1 MIDYETYKR
10 RFSRKDEK
18 GKRFPVSISQDI
30 YEFFGQDSKFGIAF
44 KNEIALALIEDALV
58 GITTCMK
65 NKDKDDEL
73 KSWKKL
79 ATVIRD
85 VLIKYKTNDNTLND
99 RYYQVSASPDER
111 KIFGENPPM
120 IIGKENKTAK
130 TTHALIELGMFY
142 RAMNTEVGEAV
153 CKAVINAKTKA
164 IELLYNEKQKNG
176 TSSYYHILNH
186 IIDVWAQRI
195 ALYESY
201 SNNLKLINRSIEYAG
216 RKR

>member
-10 RFSRKDEK
+10 KFSRKTEK
-18 GKRFPVSISQDI
+18 GKSFPVSISQDI
-30 YEFFGQDSKFGIAF
+30 YEFFRQDSKFGIAF
-44 KNEIALALIEDALV
+44 KNEIALTLMEDALM
-58 GITTCMK
+58 GICTCMK

-79 ATVIRD
+79 ASVIKG
-85 VLIKYKTNDNTLND
+85 VLVKHKNDDNILND

-111 KIFGENPPM
+111 NIFSDNPPM
-120 IIGKENKTAK
+120 IIGRENKTAK

-142 RAMNTEVGEAV
+142 RAMSTEAGEAV
-153 CKAVINAKTKA
+153 CNAVISEKTRA

-176 TSSYYHILNH
+176 TSSYYQILNH
-186 IIDVWAQRI
+186 IITVWMQRV

-201 SNNLKLINRSIEYAG
+201 SSNLKLINRSIEYAG
-216 RKR
+216 RK